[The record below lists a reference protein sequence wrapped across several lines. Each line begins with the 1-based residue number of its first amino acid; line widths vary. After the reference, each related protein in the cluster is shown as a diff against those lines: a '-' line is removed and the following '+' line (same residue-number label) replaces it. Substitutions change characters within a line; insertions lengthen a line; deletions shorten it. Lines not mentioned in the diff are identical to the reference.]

1 MPCIWDINKPKS
13 TKLRGQTDRTLV
25 ETYFKTLKRS
35 WEVEQ
40 LGSGSLSVTYNEKKK
55 KKNAYIYP
63 KTKISKK
70 FLTKIKSFFLS
81 YIDPKKNSK
90 KCLPKTKIC
99 KKV

>member
-25 ETYFKTLKRS
+25 ETYFKTLERS

-55 KKNAYIYP
+55 KKKMLTFTP
-63 KTKISKK
+63 KQ
-70 FLTKIKSFFLS
+70 KSL
-81 YIDPKKNSK
+81 KNF
-90 KCLPKTKIC
+90 
-99 KKV
+99 

>member
-25 ETYFKTLKRS
+25 ETYFKTLERS

-40 LGSGSLSVTYNEKKK
+40 LGSGSLSVTYNEK

-90 KCLPKTKIC
+90 KFMFTQN
-99 KKV
+99 

>member
-13 TKLRGQTDRTLV
+13 TKLRRQTDRTLV
-25 ETYFKTLKRS
+25 GTYFKTLERS

-55 KKNAYIYP
+55 QNYAYIYP

-70 FLTKIKSFFLS
+70 F
-81 YIDPKKNSK
+81 
-90 KCLPKTKIC
+90 
-99 KKV
+99 

>member
-25 ETYFKTLKRS
+25 ETYFKTLERS

-81 YIDPKKNSK
+81 YIDPKKNSRK
-90 KCLPKTKIC
+90 FMFTQN
-99 KKV
+99 